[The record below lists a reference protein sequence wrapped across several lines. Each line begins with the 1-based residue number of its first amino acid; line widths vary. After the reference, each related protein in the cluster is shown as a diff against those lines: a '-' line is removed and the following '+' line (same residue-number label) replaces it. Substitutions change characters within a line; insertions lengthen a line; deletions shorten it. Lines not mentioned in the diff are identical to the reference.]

1 MSMSLHVE
9 GFIPPDA
16 KFQKMFEVYRAC
28 EKAGV
33 DIPAEVDEFFN
44 GETPD
49 AAGVRVSL
57 TSAKSDGE
65 SMYKDAVKE
74 YEGDEGMGYD
84 VDLRKLP
91 ADIKILR
98 FLYCR

>member
-57 TSAKSDGE
+57 TYGPK
-65 SMYKDAVKE
+65 YKDAVKE

-98 FLYCR
+98 FLYNR